1 MKSDKMQS
9 FTDTRCGC
17 SATLRIDFESD
28 PPFVLRVRYADGT
41 MFFKRAYNT
50 ARDAKLALERIVC
63 SGMTIRG
70 NWWTVKGNVCD
81 IA

>member
-1 MKSDKMQS
+1 MKSDKMQV

-28 PPFVLRVRYADGT
+28 LPFVLRVRYADGT
-41 MFFKRAYNT
+41 MFFKQAYET
-50 ARDAKLALERIVC
+50 ARSAKLALERIVC
-63 SGMTIRG
+63 YGITTRG
-70 NWWTVKGNVCD
+70 NWRTVKGNVCD